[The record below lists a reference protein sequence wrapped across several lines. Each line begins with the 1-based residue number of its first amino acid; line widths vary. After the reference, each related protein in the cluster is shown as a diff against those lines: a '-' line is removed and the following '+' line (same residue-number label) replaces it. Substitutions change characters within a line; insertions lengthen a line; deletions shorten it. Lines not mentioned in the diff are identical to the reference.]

1 MNEHMNRLL
10 KTGMVKKG
18 FTKEFVRVGHGMVER
33 GWDGR
38 VRQTSM
44 SKNIAAC
51 GLMEKIRCKL
61 KPGILVKWLGQQK

>member
-38 VRQTSM
+38 VRQTIM